1 MIYIFCPS
9 IGYILD
15 CDSAFQ
21 PQIATARAD
30 RQTNRPCWL
39 APPLLHHVPYREVVP
54 RHGDRD
60 RRLLPGRQLDIREP
74 LEYGGRLPSGRGE
87 VDVQL
92 RDLSQVQVGSAKSP
106 KTRMGAHIH
115 TSPPNTDP
123 VFVTVNVAWYAGWCS
138 QSALEEPSAM
148 AVALPC
154 SQARMK
160 GSSAGGARV
169 WILDTCSPL

>member
-1 MIYIFCPS
+1 MLISVYLHRPTEFIENVYLIGIWAFLYATQNNSICGSCYIQMIYIFCPS

-21 PQIATARAD
+21 PQVATARAD
-30 RQTNRPCWL
+30 RQTNRPRRL

-92 RDLSQVQVGSAKSP
+92 RDLSQVQVG
-106 KTRMGAHIH
+106 
-115 TSPPNTDP
+115 
-123 VFVTVNVAWYAGWCS
+123 
-138 QSALEEPSAM
+138 
-148 AVALPC
+148 
-154 SQARMK
+154 
-160 GSSAGGARV
+160 
-169 WILDTCSPL
+169 